1 MAIRDKDVEKLKEP
15 LNDKQL
21 LFCKEYLIDFNGSR
35 AAKAA
40 GYSEKSAPTT
50 ANDILNY
57 PYVQKYLTY
66 LISARAK
73 RLEVTADKVVQE
85 IAKIAFHNVEDL
97 LDYFDGNVLFNDLD
111 QMKFPEIIKNITIKE
126 ITRNGKRF
134 GQIAKIEVYDK
145 VKALELLGKYTAIF
159 EETLNLKNHGGK
171 FDAPQQVTNVY
182 INHRRKGE
190 NLEE

>member
-15 LNDKQL
+15 LNEKQL

-40 GYSEKSAPTT
+40 GYSENSAPQT
-50 ANDILNY
+50 ANEILNY
-57 PYVQKYLTY
+57 PHVQAYLTY

-97 LDYFDGNVLFNDLD
+97 LDYFDGNILFNDLD

-126 ITRNGKRF
+126 TIRNGKRM
-134 GQIAKIEVYDK
+134 GKVAKIEVYDK
-145 VKALELLGKYTAIF
+145 VKALELLGKHTAIF
-159 EETLNLKNHGGK
+159 TETLNLKNNGGR
-171 FDAPQQVTNVY
+171 FDTPQQVTNVY
-182 INHRRKGE
+182 INHRSKGE
-190 NLEE
+190 ELAE